1 MLTSLKIE
9 NFKNFQEEQ
18 QLIFSDEDSYN
29 FSILVG
35 KNGAGL
41 TFTVITCK
49 KRLDFT
55 YSLYFL
61 SLLLFLATCMFFLYV
76 SPI

>member
-18 QLIFSDEDSYN
+18 QLIFSNEDLYN
-29 FSILVG
+29 FTILVG

-41 TFTVITCK
+41 TFHNLQSDLI
-49 KRLDFT
+49 LH
-55 YSLYFL
+55 FL
-61 SLLLFLATCMFFLYV
+61 HFSSFSLLLATRLLFICV
-76 SPI
+76 SPF